1 MKSLLLIFILTVC
14 NSILNARSWPIGTP
28 DDLSSAFG
36 PRNLGTENFDD
47 PIPPDYDYDFH
58 RGVDNQ
64 VLNRKV
70 TLVK

>member
-36 PRNLGTENFDD
+36 PRNLGTENLM
-47 PIPPDYDYDFH
+47 IPYRLITIMIF
-58 RGVDNQ
+58 
-64 VLNRKV
+64 
-70 TLVK
+70 TEA